1 MWLPRPSCDVLVGG
15 RVSGILRPPLW
26 ICSACTDIGGLR
38 GSPCIARART
48 LGDRRT
54 ARATLETKGQ
64 HSSRETGLL
73 PRFTPTSHA
82 CWTRGPCAPQGE
94 DSLLPLPSPRCPPSI
109 LPSQTLRTVS
119 SVYSSSSLEGRDLQA
134 KEPVHAVLKGAE
146 GRPPPLFLLRRR
158 RFSCVPSK
166 LSPQPPMRVEL
177 AGPPRLTTEK
187 RPHSPPLHDIPPR
200 HFLFPD
206 PKNTNSASKPPVPPF
221 PETSQ
226 CFPSLDDFLLLAR
239 QVPEVGLT
247 RSPGPGRH
255 QPTPAWKG
263 AEGVSPPVPRGLA
276 CSQSHQ
282 AQREDSS
289 SEGRAPD
296 LGEYQPTSA
305 WEGQKASLPPV
316 RCGFLL

>member
-1 MWLPRPSCDVLVGG
+1 MSQAGEVGLWLPRPSCDVLVGG

-146 GRPPPLFLLRRR
+146 GRPPPFSFLDGADSPVSRLNCHPNLPCVLNSPALHVSRRR
-158 RFSCVPSK
+158 KDPIPH
-166 LSPQPPMRVEL
+166 LSTISPHAISSSQTQRTRT
-177 AGPPRLTTEK
+177 PPRSHPS
-187 RPHSPPLHDIPPR
+187 RPSRKQANASPPWTTS
-200 HFLFPD
+200 FCWPD
-206 PKNTNSASKPPVPPF
+206 R
-221 PETSQ
+221 SQ
-226 CFPSLDDFLLLAR
+226 RWD
-239 QVPEVGLT
+239 
-247 RSPGPGRH
+247 
-255 QPTPAWKG
+255 
-263 AEGVSPPVPRGLA
+263 
-276 CSQSHQ
+276 
-282 AQREDSS
+282 
-289 SEGRAPD
+289 
-296 LGEYQPTSA
+296 
-305 WEGQKASLPPV
+305 
-316 RCGFLL
+316 